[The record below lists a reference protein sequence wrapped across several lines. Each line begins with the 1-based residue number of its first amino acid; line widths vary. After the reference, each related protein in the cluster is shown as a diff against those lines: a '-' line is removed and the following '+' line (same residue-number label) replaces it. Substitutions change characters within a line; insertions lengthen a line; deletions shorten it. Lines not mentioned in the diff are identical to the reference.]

1 MENQNKKKRKS
12 SFRLL
17 FQKLFGI
24 HKEELDI
31 FQEEQLQ
38 SPMRTVVRNF
48 CSNKLAITGLVVFI
62 LMLLFVTIGPLFA
75 PIDLSFNESTQTNI
89 GPGRTMLKVP
99 KELNGNVADISAG
112 ASFSLGADKNGKVY
126 IWGKTKITR
135 TINLKDM
142 PKDMGKIVQVAAGYD
157 HAMALAEDGTVYAWG
172 NNRLKQVKL
181 PDDIYDHGKVV
192 QIAAGYQLSVAV
204 TDEGYVIFWG
214 NESINDVR
222 VKKRSQQGNI
232 KKVVLTSMTM
242 FGLTN
247 DGEVLHLGKQDSDV
261 SRIPEEIQGRVTDI
275 SAAAASLIAVL
286 DDGSL
291 VPWGT
296 LLKGERDIPEINEK
310 VVSITAGRYHYTAM
324 TESGRVYSWGY
335 NNYNQTDVPSGASSG
350 VSAVYSGYYQNYAV
364 KNDGSIK
371 TWGLKGY
378 LLGSDDLGRD
388 VFSRLINGGRMTM
401 TVGAVAVIISTI
413 IGILIG
419 GISGFFGGKVDL
431 VLQRITE
438 VFSAMPFLPFA
449 MILSTI
455 IGNRLPENLRIYLIM
470 VVLGVLSWPQLSR
483 LVRAQ
488 VLAEREKEFVTAARA
503 MGVNR
508 FSIVFKHIIPN
519 VISVIIV
526 SATLDF
532 ATCMLTEATL
542 SYLGFGVQLPR
553 PTWGNMLFGCNDSVV
568 IQYYWWRWVFVAI
581 FLSICVICINM
592 VGDGLRDAID
602 PKSNE
607 R

>member
-172 NNRLKQVKL
+172 NNRLKQAKL
-181 PDDIYDHGKVV
+181 PDDIYDHGKIV

-310 VVSITAGRYHYTAM
+310 VVSIAAGRYHYTAL

>member
-142 PKDMGKIVQVAAGYD
+142 PKDMGKVVQVAAGYD

-172 NNRLKQVKL
+172 NNRLKQAKL
-181 PDDIYDHGKVV
+181 PDDIYDHGKIV

-247 DGEVLHLGKQDSDV
+247 DGEVVHLGKQDSDV

-310 VVSITAGRYHYTAM
+310 VVSITAGRYHYTAL

>member
-24 HKEELDI
+24 HEEELDI

-172 NNRLKQVKL
+172 NNRLKQAKL
-181 PDDIYDHGKVV
+181 PDDIYDHGKIV

-310 VVSITAGRYHYTAM
+310 VVSITAGRYHYTAL

>member
-172 NNRLKQVKL
+172 NNRLKQAKL
-181 PDDIYDHGKVV
+181 PDDIYDHGKIV

-310 VVSITAGRYHYTAM
+310 VVSITAGRYHYTAL

>member
-310 VVSITAGRYHYTAM
+310 VVSITAGRYHYTAL

>member
-310 VVSITAGRYHYTAM
+310 VVSVTAGRYHYTAL

>member
-62 LMLLFVTIGPLFA
+62 LMLLFVIIGPLFA

-135 TINLKDM
+135 TINLKDI

-181 PDDIYDHGKVV
+181 PDDIYDHGKIV

-247 DGEVLHLGKQDSDV
+247 DGEVVHLGKQDSDV

-310 VVSITAGRYHYTAM
+310 VVSITAGRYHYTAL

>member
-181 PDDIYDHGKVV
+181 PDDIYDHGKIV

-310 VVSITAGRYHYTAM
+310 VVSIAAGRYHYTAL

>member
-172 NNRLKQVKL
+172 NNRLKQAKL
-181 PDDIYDHGKVV
+181 PDDIYDHGKIV

-247 DGEVLHLGKQDSDV
+247 DGEVVHLGKQDSDV

-310 VVSITAGRYHYTAM
+310 VVSITAGRYHYTAL